1 MNHVSK
7 CQLPYTPGLAPILDY
22 KGPRLIDLTTAVK
35 NMGLKYV
42 KQSNT
47 YKVFS
52 TVSGLQEAL
61 NLNQYKEIFSGI
73 KIMALKYRIAN
84 DQSDIPS
91 HSGRHRK
98 SIKMNIGVSVFIFKI
113 VYF

>member
-52 TVSGLQEAL
+52 TVSGL
-61 NLNQYKEIFSGI
+61 
-73 KIMALKYRIAN
+73 
-84 DQSDIPS
+84 
-91 HSGRHRK
+91 
-98 SIKMNIGVSVFIFKI
+98 
-113 VYF
+113 